1 MLLWGQVDDDAIRSL
16 IAAAAV
22 LVVLALAR
30 IWLARRRYQLVIP
43 DMDHAGEGS
52 AVVAGVSSLLR
63 QQVRRVFNKPGA
75 PDAASMVKTVSKD
88 IAGDVVVLHTRVKD
102 IPRLQVE
109 IMEAPR
115 DEISKLTGGI
125 RTVSPDSGESLVGA
139 LSAVLPA
146 QRGAAIQPMM
156 QTREWGDKRQVGLT
170 LDAGPIDHAHHASAT
185 FWSTGTPSGTN
196 NTAQSDRDQ
205 IVGLL
210 RPAAIWISIYLAAGS
225 LPIHYSQRLSF
236 ARIFHRKA
244 ISDEVDALRAI
255 LAAQL
260 ATYEMTWYSTE
271 PLIALGFSD
280 QALDDVERAMRVLKT
295 YFRPHYI
302 AGTIYE
308 LRGNALV
315 ALKDQLSSDNDA
327 ADTALVGS
335 YDSQAARSFDQ
346 AQKEFDQ
353 ALTLLND
360 TASTVPGRAAEL
372 RSDFHIRSLK
382 AALRGSDPECALNNV
397 LNDNVLKKEVTWAD
411 VELRYNVA
419 CLYAV
424 ASAVAG
430 KLGRDDQRLVIR
442 SRTLLSAVIDEAPDF
457 RNDMVSDDDLLLAFK
472 TEELKEIAQQA
483 RGATNTRLPA

>member
-43 DMDHAGEGS
+43 DMNHAGEGS

-75 PDAASMVKTVSKD
+75 PDAASMVDTVGAD
-88 IAGDVVVLHTRVKD
+88 IAGGVVVLHTRVKD

-109 IMEAPR
+109 IMESPR

-125 RTVSPDSGESLVGA
+125 RTVSPESGESLVGA
-139 LSAVLPA
+139 LSTVLPA
-146 QRGAAIQPMM
+146 QRGATIQPMM

-185 FWSTGTPSGTN
+185 FWSTGTPSGAN

-210 RPAAIWISIYLAAGS
+210 RPAAIWIAIYLATGS
-225 LPIHYSQRLSF
+225 LPIRYSQGLSF

-244 ISDEVDALRAI
+244 MRDEIDALRAI

-260 ATYEMTWYSTE
+260 ATYEMSLYSAE

-302 AGTIYE
+302 AGTIHE
-308 LRGNALV
+308 LRGDALI
-315 ALKDQLSSDNDA
+315 ALKDHLSSVNDA

-335 YDSQAARSFDQ
+335 YDSEAARSFDR
-346 AQKEFDQ
+346 AQKEFDE
-353 ALTLLND
+353 ALRLLNHSAD
-360 TASTVPGRAAEL
+360 TAAKRAAEL
-372 RSDFHIRSLK
+372 RSDFRVRSLK
-382 AALRGSDPECALNNV
+382 AALRGSDPSHALDQVRN
-397 LNDNVLKKEVTWAD
+397 EEITWAD
-411 VELRYNVA
+411 VEQHYNVA

-424 ASAVAG
+424 ASAVADD
-430 KLGRDDQRLVIR
+430 LGRDGQELAKW
-442 SRTLLSAVIDEAPDF
+442 SRTHLNAVIDEDQSF
-457 RNDMVSDDDLLLAFK
+457 RNVIGSDPDLLLAFK
-472 TEELKEIAQQA
+472 AEELQDIAQRVRGTA
-483 RGATNTRLPA
+483 RPKLPA